1 MQHGWAVIAAALV
14 YFGLLFAL
22 AAYADRVRPAWMT
35 GWGRPYIFSFSIAV
49 YCTSWTFFGSVGLA
63 TTSGVDFIG
72 IYLGPILAF
81 TIGSPLLFKV
91 TRLAKA
97 QNITS
102 VADFIAARYG
112 KSQTLAVIVSIA
124 ALVGAIPYIAL
135 QLKAISNSVL
145 TVLTVYG
152 TPDVPAMQPAVIALW
167 VALVLAGF
175 ASLFGTRH
183 IDATEHQP
191 GLMLAIAAES
201 FIKLLAFFAVGIFI
215 VWVMF
220 DGVGDLVRR
229 AEEANLLGRFQD
241 SPHLSTLLTFTILSF
256 FCTFLLPRQFHVT
269 IVENMGE
276 KEIRRAAWLVPLYMV
291 AINIF
296 VIPLAL
302 AGMLMFGDGP
312 VAPDMYVLN
321 LPMMVD
327 SHTFAFAA
335 FMGGLSAATAMVIVE
350 SVALAIMVSNNL
362 ALPLLLR
369 GHERG
374 LGDMPRFLLLVR
386 RASIFF
392 ILLLAY
398 IYYRNATEAGLAQI
412 GLLSFAA
419 IAQFAPAF
427 FGGLFWRRASATGAI
442 VGILTGL
449 AMWTYTMLLPSIA
462 HDGLVASQVLNSGLF
477 GVNLLMPLELFGL
490 KADPLVHG
498 VFWSLV
504 LNTVTYVVGSL
515 FSARSPMERLQSN
528 TFVGDNRDTMSS
540 SFRGWHAP
548 VRVGEL
554 QSAVARY
561 IGEERTQAAFEQF
574 AAARNSRPALFDEA
588 DIHLVRYA
596 EHLLASVIG
605 TSSSRL
611 VLSLLLRRG
620 AVSRKAA
627 MRLLDEASVAVQYS
641 RDILQTALDH
651 ARHGVAVVDSN
662 LRLVCWNREYV
673 RLFAFPENFLRVGK
687 PLEEIMR
694 NNAERGLHGPGRA
707 DDIVAERMQNMTV
720 SKTFRS
726 TLQHSGRSIEVRID
740 NMPDGGVVATFTD
753 VTESV
758 IAEKALESRV
768 NERTRELTHLN
779 QELARAKAEAD
790 SANYSKTRFLAAASH
805 DILQPLNAARLY
817 VSSLVE
823 RSEGGAT
830 DDLVANV
837 DASLQSVEE
846 IFSVLLDISRL
857 DAGALTPDISTFKL
871 GDVMRQLEV
880 EFAPMAQEKGLTLK
894 VVNTEVWVRSD
905 RRMLRR
911 LLQNLVSNAVKY
923 TQEGNVLM
931 GVRRSKGGNIRVEV
945 WDTGLGIPASSQ
957 RAIFKEFQRLD
968 PGARVA
974 RGLGLGLSIV
984 ERMARVLDHPIT
996 LNSAPGRGSTF
1007 GVELPTAPALKPVL
1021 SETGIQG
1028 RLSPSLFA
1036 NTQILC
1042 IDNEPAILDGMTRLL
1057 GGWGCKVCAAT
1068 DLSDALASI
1077 ERDGA
1082 PDVIIADYHLDGGDG
1097 LSIIR
1102 ELRAKIGGD
1111 IPGILITADRGRAAR
1126 DGARAQD
1133 VEVLHKPLRP
1143 AALRALLAQ
1152 MRVARP
1158 AAE

>member
-1 MQHGWAVIAAALV
+1 MQHGWAVIAVALV

-22 AAYADRVRPAWMT
+22 AAYADRVRPAWMS
-35 GWGRPYIFSFSIAV
+35 GWGRPYIYSFSIAV

-63 TTSGVDFIG
+63 TTSGLDFIG
-72 IYLGPILAF
+72 IYIGPIIAF
-81 TIGSPLLFKV
+81 TVASPILLKV
-91 TRLAKA
+91 TRLARA

-102 VADFIAARYG
+102 VADFMAARYG
-112 KSQTLAVIVSIA
+112 KNQTLAVIVSVA
-124 ALVGAIPYIAL
+124 ALVGAVPYIAL
-135 QLKAISNSVL
+135 QLKAISTSVI

-152 TPDVPAMQPAVIALW
+152 ASSAPAYDAGAIALW
-167 VALVLAGF
+167 VALILAVF
-175 ASLFGTRH
+175 SSLFGTRH
-183 IDATEHQP
+183 VNATEHQS

-201 FIKLLAFFAVGIFI
+201 FIKLIAFFAVGIF
-215 VWVMF
+215 VTWVMF
-220 DGVGDLVRR
+220 DGIGDLVRR
-229 AEEANLLGRFQD
+229 AEEANLVARFDD
-241 SPHLSTLLTFTILSF
+241 SPHMATLITFSVLSF
-256 FCTFLLPRQFHVT
+256 FCAFLLPRQFHVT

-276 KEIRRAAWLVPLYMV
+276 KEIRHAAWLVPLYMI

-296 VIPLAL
+296 VVPMAL

-312 VAPDMYVLN
+312 VTPDMYVLN

-327 SHTFAFAA
+327 SHLFALAA
-335 FMGGLSAATAMVIVE
+335 FVGGLSAATAMVIVE
-350 SVALAIMVSNNL
+350 SVALAIMMSNNI

-369 GHERG
+369 SHERG

-386 RASIFF
+386 RASIFL
-392 ILLLAY
+392 ILIFAY
-398 IYYRNATEAGLAQI
+398 VYYRNTSEVGLAQI

-427 FGGLFWRRASATGAI
+427 FGGLFWRRASGTGAI
-442 VGILTGL
+442 VGTLTGL
-449 AMWTYTMLLPSIA
+449 VVWAYTLLLPSIA
-462 HDGLVASQVLNSGLF
+462 HDGMVASQILEGGLF
-477 GVNLLMPLELFGL
+477 GIDFLMPLELFGL

-504 LNTVTYVVGSL
+504 LNTIAYILGSL
-515 FSARSPMERLQSN
+515 VTSHSPMERLQAN
-528 TFVGDNRDTMSS
+528 IFVGDNLESMAS
-540 SFRGWHAP
+540 SFRGWHSP

-574 AAARNSRPALFDEA
+574 ATARNARPALYDEA

-620 AVSRKAA
+620 AMSRKAA
-627 MRLLDEASVAVQYS
+627 MRLLDEASVAVQHS
-641 RDILQTALDH
+641 RDVLQTALDH
-651 ARHGVAVVDSN
+651 ARHGVAVFDSS

-673 RLFAFPENFLRVGK
+673 NLFGHADDFLRVGK
-687 PLEEIMR
+687 PLEEILR
-694 NNAERGLHGPGRA
+694 SNAERGLYGPGRI
-707 DDIVAERMQNMTV
+707 DDIVAERMQNTAHHR
-720 SKTFRS
+720 TFRS
-726 TLQHSGRSIEVRID
+726 TLQNSGKVVEIRID
-740 NMPDGGVVATFTD
+740 NMPDGGLVATFTD
-753 VTESV
+753 VTETV
-758 IAEKALESRV
+758 TTEKALEARV

-823 RSEGGAT
+823 RSDGSASR
-830 DDLVANV
+830 DLVANV

-857 DAGALTPDISTFKL
+857 DAGALTPDISIFKL

-880 EFAPMAQEKGLTLK
+880 EFAPLAREKGLSLK
-894 VVNTEVWVRSD
+894 IIHTQGWVRSD

-911 LLQNLVSNAVKY
+911 LLQNLVSNAIKY
-923 TQEGNVLM
+923 TQAGTVLM
-931 GVRRSKGGNIRVEV
+931 GVRRMGGRLRVEV

-957 RAIFKEFQRLD
+957 RVIFKEFQRLE

-984 ERMARVLDHPIT
+984 ERVARILDHPLT
-996 LNSAPGRGSTF
+996 LKSTPGKGSTF
-1007 GVELPTAPALKPVL
+1007 SVVVPAAPAQRAVPT
-1021 SETGIQG
+1021 ETAG
-1028 RLSPSLFA
+1028 LSPFA
-1036 NTQILC
+1036 PSMLARTHILC
-1042 IDNEPAILDGMTRLL
+1042 IDNEPAILDGMTQLL
-1057 GGWGCKVCAAT
+1057 GGWGCKVTAAAS
-1068 DLSDALASI
+1068 LADALVSLDS
-1077 ERDGA
+1077 DGS
-1082 PDVIIADYHLDGGDG
+1082 PDIIIADYHLDGGDG
-1097 LSIIR
+1097 LSTIR
-1102 ELRAKIGGD
+1102 ELRMRIGGE
-1111 IPGILITADRGRAAR
+1111 IPGIVVTADRGRAVR

-1133 VEVLHKPLRP
+1133 LEILHKPVRP

>member
-1 MQHGWAVIAAALV
+1 MQHGWAVIAVALV

-22 AAYADRVRPAWMT
+22 AAYADKARPAWMT
-35 GWGRPYIFSFSIAV
+35 GWGRPYIYSFSIAV

-63 TTSGVDFIG
+63 TTAGLDFIG

-81 TIGSPLLFKV
+81 TLASPLLIKV
-91 TRLAKA
+91 ARLARS

-102 VADFIAARYG
+102 VADFLAARYG
-112 KSQTLAVIVSIA
+112 KNQSLAVIVSIA
-124 ALVGAIPYIAL
+124 ALIGAVPYIAL
-135 QLKAISNSVL
+135 QLKAISSSVV

-152 TPDVPAMQPAVIALW
+152 ATTNPTLDPGAIAFW
-167 VALVLAGF
+167 VAIILAVF

-183 IDATEHQP
+183 VNAMEHQS

-201 FIKLLAFFAVGIFI
+201 FIKLLAFIAVGVFVTWI
-215 VWVMF
+215 MF
-220 DGVGDLVRR
+220 DGLGDLVNR
-229 AEEANLLGRFQD
+229 AEEANLVARFED
-241 SPHLSTLLTFTILSF
+241 SPHIATLVTFTVLSF
-256 FCTFLLPRQFHVT
+256 ICAFLLPRQFHVT
-269 IVENMGE
+269 IVENMGDRE
-276 KEIRRAAWLVPLYMV
+276 LRHASWLVPLYMV

-296 VIPLAL
+296 VVPIAL

-312 VAPDMYVLN
+312 VPPDMYVVN

-327 SHTFAFAA
+327 SHLFALAA

-350 SVALAIMVSNNL
+350 SVALAIMMSNNI

-369 GHERG
+369 SHERG
-374 LGDMPRFLLLVR
+374 LGDMPRFLLIVR
-386 RASIFF
+386 RASIFI
-392 ILLLAY
+392 ILILAY
-398 IYYRNATEAGLAQI
+398 LYYTNSSELGLAQI

-427 FGGLFWRRASATGAI
+427 FGGLFWRRASGTGAI
-442 VGILTGL
+442 LGTLTGL
-449 AMWTYTMLLPSIA
+449 AVWGYTMLLPSIA
-462 HDGLVASQVLNSGLF
+462 HEGLIASQVLERGLF
-477 GVNLLMPLELFGL
+477 GINFLMPLELFGL

-498 VFWSLV
+498 VFWSLT
-504 LNTVTYVVGSL
+504 LNTLAYISGSL
-515 FSARSPMERLQSN
+515 VTARSPMERLQAGI
-528 TFVGDNRDTMSS
+528 FVGDNFDSMAP
-540 SFRGWHAP
+540 SFRGWHSP

-561 IGEERTQAAFEQF
+561 IGEERTQTAFEQF
-574 AAARNSRPALFDEA
+574 AAARNARPALFDEA

-620 AVSRKAA
+620 AVSHKAA
-627 MRLLDEASVAVQYS
+627 MRLLDEASVAVQHS

-651 ARHGVAVVDSN
+651 ARHGVAVFDAS
-662 LRLVCWNREYV
+662 LRLVCWNREFV
-673 RLFAFPENFLRVGK
+673 NLFGHANDFLRVGK
-687 PLEEIMR
+687 PLEEILR
-694 NNAERGLHGPGRA
+694 SNAERGLYGPGRI
-707 DDIVAERMQNMTV
+707 DDIVAERMQNTARP
-720 SKTFRS
+720 KTFRS
-726 TLQHSGRSIEVRID
+726 TLQNSGRVVEIRID
-740 NMPDGGVVATFTD
+740 NMPDGGLVSTFTD
-753 VTESV
+753 VTETV
-758 IAEKALESRV
+758 IAEKALEARV

-823 RSEGGAT
+823 RSEGGPSQE
-830 DDLVANV
+830 LVSNV

-880 EFAPMAQEKGLTLK
+880 EFSPMAREKGLTLN
-894 VVNTEVWVRSD
+894 VVHTHIWVRSD

-923 TQEGNVLM
+923 TQNGTVLM
-931 GVRRSKGGNIRVEV
+931 GTRRIGGRVRVEV

-984 ERMARVLDHPIT
+984 ERVARILDHPLT
-996 LNSAPGRGSTF
+996 LKSSPGKGSTF
-1007 GVELPTAPALKPVL
+1007 SVEVPTAPPQHIAPSDTGPL
-1021 SETGIQG
+1021 SHFSPAM
-1028 RLSPSLFA
+1028 LSRA
-1036 NTQILC
+1036 HVLC
-1042 IDNEPAILDGMTRLL
+1042 IDNEPAILDGMTQLL
-1057 GGWGCKVCAAT
+1057 GGWGCKVTAAANLT
-1068 DLSDALASI
+1068 EALDSV
-1077 ERDGA
+1077 ERDGI
-1082 PDVIIADYHLDGGDG
+1082 PDIIIADYHLDGGDG
-1097 LSIIR
+1097 LAVIR
-1102 ELRAKIGGD
+1102 ELRVRIGD
-1111 IPGILITADRGRAAR
+1111 DVPGILVTADRGRAVR

-1133 VEVLHKPLRP
+1133 LEVLHKPVRP

-1152 MRVARP
+1152 MRVTRP